1 MTEYTARERRQITR
15 HALHRLAMA
24 SEAEASAETRDIAR
38 AELQRLYRQDDKPDL
53 REPYVARFTV
63 QPGVHLTV
71 DASHNIILEVR
82 TPDEA
87 ELLAAYPLTDVARLA
102 TRAGTPGESC
112 DRGRAGRRGGPRG
125 RVGLDRAAGSG
136 GRQCQP
142 AAQ

>member
-71 DASHNIILEVR
+71 DASHNIVLEVR

-87 ELLAAYPLTDVARLA
+87 ELLAAYPLSDVVRLA
-102 TRAGTPGESC
+102 
-112 DRGRAGRRGGPRG
+112 
-125 RVGLDRAAGSG
+125 DRAANARSIVRIADEQGPEVARVVARDWTG
-136 GRQCQP
+136 IG
-142 AAQ
+142 